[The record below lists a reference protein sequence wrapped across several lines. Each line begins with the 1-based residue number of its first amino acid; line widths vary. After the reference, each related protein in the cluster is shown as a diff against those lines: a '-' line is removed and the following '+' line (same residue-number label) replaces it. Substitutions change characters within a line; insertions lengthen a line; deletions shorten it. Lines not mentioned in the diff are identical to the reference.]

1 MIFLL
6 AGAIGLLAGG
16 NAWAKPKTEA
26 GQSTVTAN
34 SKTSA
39 KKTVKGKSKLKA
51 AKGTVH
57 VHVLRSTGKSA
68 TAATVTIKSGHH
80 KVVRRADRAGRATI
94 SIAGHKS
101 AKVKA
106 RNNHGAHGS
115 VKTAIAAGMHSSV
128 TVSLHGGR
136 AAAATTGHHHKRHHA
151 HQSKNLGTASGKA
164 AKKTAGHATAT
175 PAPAAKPL
183 GVALPAG
190 AK

>member
-16 NAWAKPKTEA
+16 NAWAKPKSEA
-26 GQSTVTAN
+26 GQSTVTVN
-34 SKTSA
+34 SKTSV
-39 KKTVKGKSKLKA
+39 KKATKSKLKG

-136 AAAATTGHHHKRHHA
+136 AAASSTVHHHKRHHA
-151 HQSKNLGTASGKA
+151 HQSRNLGTTSGKA
-164 AKKTAGHATAT
+164 AKKTASHATAT